1 MKWYVIVTTDKF
13 RGQDKNIFSRK
24 KDAVEYAEE
33 LTKRNKNVEKAEV
46 IKQGTPW
53 F

>member
-13 RGQDKNIFSRK
+13 RGQDKNIFNRK
-24 KDAVEYAEE
+24 KDATEYAEWIV
-33 LTKRNKNVEKAEV
+33 KNKNNVSKAEV